1 MRAFIAI
8 SLPKE
13 VKDYL
18 FDLEKEFS
26 KLPAKFKFVAKKN
39 IHITL
44 KFIPELKESELNTLK
59 TRLKTIKFNSFKISL
74 RETGLFPDNKKA
86 HVIWVGLESDN
97 RLKELQQRI
106 DEKLIDLFPDN
117 QEFKSHITLG
127 RIKLIKN
134 IEKFNEG
141 LKKIKVNK
149 LDFIIREFGLFKST
163 LTKDGPVYELIEEY
177 MMN

>member
-13 VKDYL
+13 VKNYL

-39 IHITL
+39 IHVTL
-44 KFIPELKESELNTLK
+44 KFIPELNESDALK
-59 TRLKTIKFNSFKISL
+59 IRLKTIKFNSFKISL
-74 RETGLFPDNKKA
+74 RETGLFPNNKKA

-127 RIKLIKN
+127 RIKFIKN

-141 LKKIKVNK
+141 LEKIKVNK
-149 LDFIIREFGLFKST
+149 LDFTVKEFGLFKST
-163 LTKDGPVYELIEEY
+163 LTKDGPIYELIEEY
-177 MMN
+177 KLN